1 MKVKEILTANP
12 KVCTRTTNLAE
23 AASFMWDYDCG
34 ILPVVGDEGKVVG
47 LITDRDICIAGA
59 TKNRN
64 LSNIAVEETMT
75 GKVYSCAPEDDVYK
89 ALDTMRQRKVR
100 RLPVIAPDG
109 TLEGILSLND
119 VTLSAKETADS
130 KVPGIL
136 FRDIVETYKAVC
148 AHAVPTEQSKK
159 STAATA

>member
-12 KVCTRTTNLAE
+12 KVCTTTTNLAE

-64 LSNIAVEETMT
+64 LSNIAVEEIVT
-75 GKVYSCAPEDDVYK
+75 GNVYSCAPEDDVHK
-89 ALDTMRQRKVR
+89 ALDTMRQRRVR
-100 RLPVIAPDG
+100 RLHVIASDG
-109 TLEGILSLND
+109 TLEGILSINDLTLN
-119 VTLSAKETADS
+119 AKETPDK
-130 KVPGIL
+130 KVPGIS
-136 FRDIVETYKAVC
+136 FRDLVETYKAVC
-148 AHAVPTEQSKK
+148 DHALSAEQSGK
-159 STAATA
+159 SAAATA